1 MSANLLPKI
10 FQIFTSKSS
19 VVMWNNKGYSSIAN
33 SLIEYTNNIDKVHET
48 VKCLIIETMQK
59 LIEMHIIFMNKIEA
73 YMNMKEDPHPEFP
86 FSVSNFN
93 LFSKLLQN
101 FLRFFKELF
110 KNEFPL
116 TRDLLQDKSF
126 DLMFELLKCPVVG
139 LLDNKELKVI
149 FQTIK
154 AIGKIY

>member
-86 FSVSNFN
+86 FAVSNFN
-93 LFSKLLQN
+93 LFSKLL
-101 FLRFFKELF
+101 
-110 KNEFPL
+110 
-116 TRDLLQDKSF
+116 
-126 DLMFELLKCPVVG
+126 
-139 LLDNKELKVI
+139 
-149 FQTIK
+149 
-154 AIGKIY
+154 